1 MKPVTRAEISARV
14 AKRTDQGTGVIDAVF
29 AECIKE
35 MKAQLRQGR
44 EVTLSGFGRLY
55 PCWEAKAVELFV
67 DDEFAEELSKP
78 VPKEL

>member
-1 MKPVTRAEISARV
+1 MKTVTRTEISARV

-44 EVTLSGFGRLY
+44 EVALSGFGRLY
-55 PCWEAKAVELFV
+55 PCWEVKAVELFI

-78 VPKEL
+78 VPEEI